1 MSGIFGIFC
10 RDGAPVDREL
20 LEAMRLKMAH
30 WGPDGS
36 QILDHNSVG
45 FGQLMLFNT
54 PEALNERLPRF
65 STENNL
71 LFTCEARIDNRQ
83 ELFSAL
89 SVPFDERNRM
99 SDSELVFRAYRKW
112 GIDCTDHLLGDWSF
126 AVWDETKRQLFLA
139 RDHRGNTALYY
150 YLDHKIFAFASS
162 IKALLVLPGI
172 NLQINELYLA
182 QRLVSWRPDPPE
194 NTIYEGIKR
203 LPDAQSMLITSDQ
216 VRIWR
221 YWFMENTPE
230 LRLKSEQEYI
240 EGFLE
245 HYREAV
251 RCRLRS
257 YRPVCAELSSGLDS
271 GSVVALAAE
280 EMRKQ
285 GKRLQAYTSVPVFD
299 INYQLPQSRYGDEW
313 PLASATAAYC
323 GNVDL
328 QAISAK
334 NITPIQAIHR
344 SLEIHHEPLHA
355 ASNMYWLL
363 QLLEIAKSKGVGA
376 LLTGQWGNASVSWSG
391 WQGSI
396 SLFTLIRQR
405 EWKQIIRY
413 KILAPIMP
421 ASVYAY
427 YRWLRSE
434 RDEEPWSRYSAI
446 NADFARRINLLE
458 RMRSSGHDPSFSN
471 FYHSSREAR
480 FDQFIPGKSTSASL
494 HAEMGA
500 AYDFEVRDPTLDK
513 RLIEYCVGIPD
524 NFYITDNESKRLI
537 IRRSMEGY
545 LPDEV
550 RLNKRRGLQ
559 AADIGYRLLADA
571 QNMDVCLASLHNS
584 PQAQTYLDTEKM
596 QMIWEKLQ
604 QKTDSQATMDIVTIL
619 LRGLMAGLFLIKNCK

>member
-1 MSGIFGIFC
+1 MSGILGIYY

-20 LEAMRLKMAH
+20 LEIMRSKMAY

-36 QILDHNSVG
+36 QVLDHGPVG
-45 FGQLMLFNT
+45 LGQLMLFNT
-54 PEALNERLPRF
+54 PEALNERLPRLT
-65 STENNL
+65 TEDNL

-89 SVPFDERNRM
+89 AVPLDERHGM
-99 SDSELVFRAYRKW
+99 PDSELILRAYRKW
-112 GIDCTDHLLGDWSF
+112 GVDCPDHLLGDWSF
-126 AVWDETKRQLFLA
+126 AVWDEKKKRLFLA

-172 NLQINELYLA
+172 KLQINELYLA
-182 QRLVSWRPDPPE
+182 QKLVSWRPDPPE

-203 LPDAQSMLITSDQ
+203 LPDAHAMLVTPDQ
-216 VRIWR
+216 VKIWR

-240 EGFLE
+240 EGFIE
-245 HYREAV
+245 HYQEAV

-257 YRPVCAELSSGLDS
+257 YRPVCAQLSSGLDS

-285 GKRLQAYTSVPVFD
+285 GKRLQAYTSVPAFVID
-299 INYQLPQSRYGDEW
+299 YQLPQSRYGDEW
-313 PLASATAAYC
+313 PLTSATAAHC

-334 NITPIQAIHR
+334 NLAPIQAIHR

-355 ASNMYWLL
+355 ASNMYWML
-363 QLLEIAKSKGVGA
+363 QLLESAKSKEFGA
-376 LLTGQWGNASVSWSG
+376 LLTGQWGNGTISWGG
-391 WQGSI
+391 WLGSI

-405 EWKQIIRY
+405 KLKQIIWY
-413 KILAPIMP
+413 KILAPTLP

-427 YRWLRSE
+427 YRRLRSK
-434 RDEEPWSRYSAI
+434 RDEEPWSGYSAI
-446 NADFARRINLLE
+446 NPHFARRINLLE
-458 RMRSSGHDPSFSN
+458 RMRSFGHDPTFSN
-471 FYHSSREAR
+471 VFRSSRDAR
-480 FDQFIPGKSTSASL
+480 FNLLIPGKSTWDAL

-500 AYDFEVRDPTLDK
+500 AYDVEVRDPTMDK
-513 RLIEYCVGIPD
+513 RLVEYCLGIPD
-524 NFYITDNESKRLI
+524 NFYITNNESKRLI
-537 IRRSMEGY
+537 IRQAMDGY

-559 AADIGYRLLADA
+559 AADIGYRLLSDA
-571 QNMDVCLASLHNS
+571 QNMEMSLAILRNS
-584 PQAQTYLDTEKM
+584 RHAQTYVDMDKM

-604 QKTDSQATMDIVTIL
+604 QKVDSQGTMDSITIL
-619 LRGLMAGLFLIKNCK
+619 LRGLMMGLFLTKEW